1 MYNGCKTDFTAV
13 LIHAIANKVMVAL
26 GEGGKACMDR
36 YWHGKLQVIIC
47 GG

>member
-1 MYNGCKTDFTAV
+1 MYNGRKTDFSAI

-36 YWHGKLQVIIC
+36 HGKLEVIIC